1 MAESTMTAN
10 RPAWRGT
17 PLVLAML
24 CAIVAYSDSF
34 RGPFIFDD
42 IDAILNNPH
51 VNRSL
56 TDSGRMMPTTLSGRP
71 VLWASF
77 AADYAIGGLRVEV
90 YHVTNLLIHMASG
103 AILFGILRRNLSS
116 PRIWGNQFQTS
127 AHWLAGAVA
136 AVWLVH
142 PLNTEAVT
150 YTVQRAESLTGMFY
164 LLVIYCLIRNWKLA
178 AVAAC
183 ALGMGTKEVMA
194 TAPLMALIY
203 DRTFISGS
211 FASALKARAS
221 LYLALAATW
230 IIPVAIV
237 LAGS

>member
-1 MAESTMTAN
+1 MAESTMTPN

-24 CAIVAYSDSF
+24 CGIVAFSDSF

-51 VNRSL
+51 VNRALS
-56 TDSGRMMPTTLSGRP
+56 DSGRAMPTTLSGRP
-71 VLWASF
+71 VLWFSF

-90 YHVTNLLIHMASG
+90 YHITNLLIHLSCG
-103 AILFGILRRNLSS
+103 AVLFGIVRRNLSS
-116 PRIWGNQFQTS
+116 SRVWGHRFEKS
-127 AHWLAGAVA
+127 AHWLAGAVT

-164 LLVIYCLIRNWKLA
+164 LLVIYCLIRDWKLA

-211 FASALKARAS
+211 FASALKARAA

-230 IIPVAIV
+230 
-237 LAGS
+237 